1 MTFHFRFEA
10 MLKRQEGLFQ
20 EARMAFARARRKVLE
35 LQECKSRFRNDIWK
49 QKELLADQQRR
60 GMNVSYYLAFTE
72 HLACLEHKLH
82 TLEEELLRARKDL
95 DHKHQELLAC
105 EMQLKQLEHLKT
117 RDLEAYRNGVRKA
130 EQKRLDE
137 LAGGRGVRAQDESQ
151 I

>member
-10 MLKRQEGLFQ
+10 TLKRQEGLSQ

-35 LQECKSRFRNDIWK
+35 LEECNSRFRSDIWK
-49 QKELLADQQRR
+49 QKELLADQQRL

-72 HLACLEHKLH
+72 HLASLEHKLH
-82 TLEEELLRARKDL
+82 TLEDELLRARKDL
-95 DHKHQELLAC
+95 DHKHRELLAC
-105 EMQLKQLEHLKT
+105 EMRLKQLEHLKT

-137 LAGGRGVRAQDESQ
+137 LAGGRGVRVQDESQ